1 MLKLFFAIIS
11 IQLTTK
17 TLLAVE
23 QDLIQTH
30 DNVFLCENNSGST
43 EYFFD
48 FENYDTTTYTN
59 SEEWE
64 IIDSESKESLSIFD
78 ENIAIINYPSQSN
91 FVLINLDNGKKIDAN
106 DNRSTCLKISFLLKC
121 EDNYYHYFGLRD
133 DSLAYKWRYIPTA
146 KESSFMSFEY
156 LNDQKKAN
164 INYTDGSVY
173 TYDFNLGLETSLRDG
188 VTTELSCENIYSF

>member
-1 MLKLFFAIIS
+1 MLKILFAIIS
-11 IQLTTK
+11 IQLTAK
-17 TLLAVE
+17 TLLADE

-91 FVLINLDNGKKIDAN
+91 FVLINLDNGKKN
-106 DNRSTCLKISFLLKC
+106 
-121 EDNYYHYFGLRD
+121 
-133 DSLAYKWRYIPTA
+133 
-146 KESSFMSFEY
+146 
-156 LNDQKKAN
+156 
-164 INYTDGSVY
+164 
-173 TYDFNLGLETSLRDG
+173 
-188 VTTELSCENIYSF
+188 

>member
-1 MLKLFFAIIS
+1 MLRLFFAIIT

-23 QDLIQTH
+23 QELIQTH
-30 DNVFLCENNSGST
+30 DNVFLCETNSGST
-43 EYFFD
+43 EYFFN
-48 FENYDTTTYTN
+48 FEDLETTTFTN

-64 IIDSESKESLSIFD
+64 IIESESSESLSIFD
-78 ENIAIINYPSQSN
+78 ENIAIINYPSLSN
-91 FVLINLDNGKKIDAN
+91 FVLINLENGKKIDAN
-106 DNRSTCLKISFLLKC
+106 DNRSNCLKVSYLLKC

-133 DSLAYKWRYIPTA
+133 DSLAYKWRYISTA

-164 INYTDGSVY
+164 INYSDGSVY
-173 TYDFNLGLETSLRDG
+173 TYDFNLGLETSIRDG